1 MSIVVDEVKKEL
13 LSAEYGD
20 CCARAFLSG
29 AIRGAGELSF
39 TFKGFALSFAHTD
52 RDVVEKIKSVVEGL
66 TGEVFVIDE
75 NYRETAITQGMIFR
89 LAIPSE
95 IAVTLLEE
103 CEIVRSRCEL
113 VSGIPKSL
121 IAKKCCRRAYLRGLF
136 LACGY
141 LGVPDEIE
149 NWNESKKTRGGY
161 LLELN
166 LNSDMVTKDV
176 INLLKKVAQLES
188 KNILIRKKGRCV
200 YVKYGEAIYQV
211 LTAMGCGQ
219 GALRLQ
225 NIIIGRDVKNN
236 VNRAQNFVLANIDKT
251 IMASE
256 KQIQD
261 IRYIDSKIGI
271 DNLPPNLAE
280 TCRLR
285 LMYPDVGLEELGGL
299 FEPPVSKSCI
309 NHRMRKLSAIA
320 TEI

>member
-1 MSIVVDEVKKEL
+1 MSRVVDEVKKEL
-13 LSAEYGD
+13 LSVEYGG

-52 RDVVEKIKSVVEGL
+52 REVVEKIKTVVESL
-66 TGEVFVIDE
+66 TEEKFFIDE

-95 IAVTLLEE
+95 IAVNLLEE

-113 VSGIPKSL
+113 VTEIPKTL
-121 IAKKCCRRAYLRGLF
+121 VGKKCCRRAYLCGLF

-141 LGVPDEIE
+141 LGVPNEIVE
-149 NWNESKKTRGGY
+149 WKGDVATRSGY
-161 LLELN
+161 LLEFN
-166 LNSDMVTKDV
+166 LNSDMVAEEIKK
-176 INLLKKVAQLES
+176 LLKKAAFLEE
-188 KNILIRKKGRCV
+188 KNLLTRKKGRCI
-200 YVKYGEAIYQV
+200 YVKKADAICNV
-211 LTAMGCGQ
+211 LSA
-219 GALRLQ
+219 
-225 NIIIGRDVKNN
+225 IGSNKGVLSLHEITVERQMKNN
-236 VNRAQNFVLANIDKT
+236 LNRVNNFDLANIDKKV
-251 IMASE
+251 MASE